1 MNISTS
7 RFGKIDISEEEII
20 LFKQGLL
27 GFEDYHKYIILNA
40 GDGSPFRWLQS
51 VDDGNLAFVIIEP
64 LSFMFEYDLE
74 IPDSDQESLKL
85 ERAEDVV
92 IYAIVSIPDNP
103 QDMTANLQGPIVI
116 NARDKMGR
124 QIISTNRK
132 HPVKIHILDEM
143 ERRTVKLQE
152 VQDTLDSDKKEGK
165 G

>member
-1 MNISTS
+1 MNISTN
-7 RFGKIDISEEEII
+7 RFGTIDISKDEII
-20 LFKQGLL
+20 LFEQGLL

-40 GDGSPFRWLQS
+40 DDGSPFRWLQS

-64 LSFMFEYDLE
+64 LNFMFEYDLE
-74 IPDSDQESLKL
+74 IPDADQESLSL

-116 NARDKMGR
+116 NIRDKKGR

-132 HPVKIHILDEM
+132 HSVKMHILNEM
-143 ERRTVKLQE
+143 EKRTAKLQE
-152 VQDTLDSDKKEGK
+152 IQDSLDSGDKGGES
-165 G
+165 